1 MGWQREVR
9 EILDKADW
17 PPRPANVAGAPWLK
31 VVLLALAG
39 WIVAELLSRAEENAR
54 ARSSRTA
61 AYR

>member
-9 EILDKADW
+9 EILDRADW
-17 PPRPANVAGAPWLK
+17 PPRPATVAGTPWLK

-39 WIVAELLSRAEENAR
+39 WALAELLSRIEESAR
-54 ARSSRTA
+54 ARAGQAA